1 MFKLLNT
8 KTICNFSIQSADD
21 FNKWNNQLLNYN
33 LNSFQHRI
41 LLRLS
46 TFVYKILHENNS
58 PLNLSCQ
65 FVFNY
70 TLDKKYSLRNLNHLH
85 IPAIGTCNEY
95 GIKQFIYFFSKFIN
109 EIMII
114 ENLELN
120 FQIFKSITKNNLDN
134 LFLKF
139 IKVFVSFDLKFKP
152 LYIKHKTK
160 LSI

>member
-1 MFKLLNT
+1 
-8 KTICNFSIQSADD
+8 
-21 FNKWNNQLLNYN
+21 
-33 LNSFQHRI
+33 
-41 LLRLS
+41 
-46 TFVYKILHENNS
+46 
-58 PLNLSCQ
+58 
-65 FVFNY
+65 
-70 TLDKKYSLRNLNHLH
+70 
-85 IPAIGTCNEY
+85 
-95 GIKQFIYFFSKFIN
+95 
-109 EIMII
+109 MII